1 MRSGPLV
8 ATVTKENV
16 DHAMPGLCHRKC
28 NMDPVINKDTGLKPH
43 LQSPYSMRQ
52 PFVSNP
58 VPG

>member
-16 DHAMPGLCHRKC
+16 DHAMPGHGHRKR
-28 NMDPVINKDTGLKPH
+28 NMDPVINKDTGLKPN

-52 PFVSNP
+52 PFVSNH